1 MTGYYK
7 KEIDDLDSKINELTI
22 DQDKSFVSCEKVIEL
37 ILNKVFKL
45 KE

>member
-22 DQDKSFVSCEKVIEL
+22 DQDKSFVSREKVIEL